1 MNQRLMTL
9 ISFRRTFAATL
20 MLVCSMFGAL
30 SVSAGQG
37 NPQPKPKDIYGYL
50 YCHMSRDGEWTA
62 FALSRDGIHWHDLN
76 KGSEAEHETHISP
89 VPPTVTAL

>member
-1 MNQRLMTL
+1 MNYKTMTL
-9 ISFRRTFAATL
+9 NSISRALATAM
-20 MLVCSMFGAL
+20 MLVCSIVAAI
-30 SVSAGQG
+30 SAAAGQG

-76 KGSEAEHETHISP
+76 KGSGS
-89 VPPTVTAL
+89 V